1 MFPQI
6 NVGRVLRRAGPAL
19 AWSFDYGIAR
29 RAESDMQ
36 DAMFSSLTTL
46 HQAIAQETKTKN
58 IVDMGLAFS
67 AMTRVFS
74 EGSKPRISERLEQL
88 FAGLD
93 RINEKTDYEKVHADF
108 CNWFA
113 QNIRSAERKLKNGR
127 IKASCECSYGQAA
140 KVLDISAKVY
150 VYYCAQPSPETA
162 RRLVPMLHGAVD
174 VPIMQHL
181 SSRFPRAGIR
191 SKTIE
196 QVGWDEYQCLQ
207 ALLAEEITQDFE
219 SQIHPV
225 QYDDI
230 MWRRLNR
237 PPQLRSAP

>member
-1 MFPQI
+1 
-6 NVGRVLRRAGPAL
+6 
-19 AWSFDYGIAR
+19 
-29 RAESDMQ
+29 MQ
-36 DAMFSSLTTL
+36 DAFVSSPITS
-46 HQAIAQETKTKN
+46 HRAIAQETKTKN

-74 EGSKPRISERLEQL
+74 EGSKPNITEKLEQL

-93 RINEKTDYEKVHADF
+93 ETNVKTDYERVHADF
-108 CNWFA
+108 CNWFT
-113 QNIRSAERKLKNGR
+113 QNICSAERKLKNGR
-127 IKASCECSYGQAA
+127 IKPSCECSYGQAA

-162 RRLVPMLHGAVD
+162 RTLVPMLYGAVD
-174 VPIMQHL
+174 TQMMQHL
-181 SSRFPRAGIR
+181 SSRFPGAGIR

-196 QVGWDEYQCLQ
+196 QVDRDEYQRLQ
-207 ALLAEEITQDFE
+207 ALLIKEIAQDFDSE
-219 SQIHPV
+219 IHPV

-237 PPQLRSAP
+237 PTQMRLSP